1 MFRVEPPGTRR
12 RARMARGATLTT
24 MAKAAQPRLMPAI
37 ALHTTAHGALRR
49 VTIDVRTNAIP
60 CEEVEWYRR
69 EHFRGCR
76 WVVLRSTRKR
86 RSEDAIVGG

>member
-24 MAKAAQPRLMPAI
+24 MVKAAQPRLMPAI

-69 EHFRGCR
+69 EHFRDR
-76 WVVLRSTRKR
+76 DLRQRREVVRI
-86 RSEDAIVGG
+86 DASVEE